1 METAPTRVAV
11 DCTASCGAK
20 PIAKEEVASIM
31 VRSTREG
38 AEAKGAAP
46 QRGKADGAIYRG
58 DAEVRGG
65 RRGTEAAQEAPQGS
79 FSSRVQSRA
88 QNDGCGGQGGAKPA
102 ARSGCRPRPGVPQAH
117 GPLGA
122 AIRPRLGAVFEAC
135 VRCPDPREISRATR

>member
-65 RRGTEAAQEAPQGS
+65 RRGTEGAQEAPQGS
-79 FSSRVQSRA
+79 FRLQLLISRSIARA
-88 QNDGCGGQGGAKPA
+88 KRRLRWPGGGQAGGAEWLPA
-102 ARSGCRPRPGVPQAH
+102 AAWGAPGPW
-117 GPLGA
+117 A
-122 AIRPRLGAVFEAC
+122 AWRG
-135 VRCPDPREISRATR
+135 D

>member
-46 QRGKADGAIYRG
+46 QGARPTVRFI
-58 DAEVRGG
+58 EV
-65 RRGTEAAQEAPQGS
+65 T
-79 FSSRVQSRA
+79 
-88 QNDGCGGQGGAKPA
+88 
-102 ARSGCRPRPGVPQAH
+102 PR
-117 GPLGA
+117 
-122 AIRPRLGAVFEAC
+122 
-135 VRCPDPREISRATR
+135 